1 MSIFCLVFHC
11 VLQCFSLC
19 IFVKRCKGTAFLLII
34 KLLIAKNAKI
44 QTYKSLNIAKI
55 QTFRWRDS
63 AKIQIYKSL
72 NIAKIQTNNG
82 RDRGPDRL

>member
-19 IFVKRCKGTAFLLII
+19 FFVKRCKGTAFLLII

-44 QTYKSLNIAKI
+44 QTYKSLNI
-55 QTFRWRDS
+55 D
-63 AKIQIYKSL
+63 
-72 NIAKIQTNNG
+72 KIQTNNG
-82 RDRGPDRL
+82 RDRGPDRHLLYIILRFCEVI